1 MPKERALLLIALC
14 LALAGVARAEDW
26 SAWQRA
32 YDPATRTRF
41 IPVEL
46 WTGAPWDGTQEIRM
60 APAALEFG
68 RRGDKS
74 IKGPTTWN
82 GIQVYERL
90 NRDKLQ
96 RFAIRDDRTG
106 LGRVFDSRYPQL
118 GCRGEVKF
126 PLGRWKQ
133 GEVREYQLDC
143 ARGKRPLKVTI
154 EEIDFVYDG
163 VPHSL
168 RFHWLFMEGRGR
180 GTDMR
185 YVYSPLRGLVDVQG
199 NESLETWTFDWT
211 ICVDP
216 RFGPCSRSIF
226 ETCTRFLRRRACMPL
241 TWTPCATRASRSGL
255 PGPEATCWG
264 VAH

>member
-1 MPKERALLLIALC
+1 MTLRLLLIALG
-14 LALAGVARAEDW
+14 LALARAAHAEDW

-32 YDPATRTRF
+32 YDPATRMRF

-60 APAALEFG
+60 APAVLEFG
-68 RRGDKS
+68 PRGDKS
-74 IKGPTTWN
+74 IKGPTTWH

-96 RFAIRDDRTG
+96 LFAIRDDRTG
-106 LGRVFDSRYPQL
+106 LGRVFDSRYDT
-118 GCRGEVKF
+118 CRGEVKF
-126 PLGRWKQ
+126 PLGRWQQ
-133 GEVREYQLDC
+133 GEVREYRLDC
-143 ARGKRPLKVTI
+143 PRGKPRPLKVTI

-168 RFHWLFMEGRGR
+168 RFHWLYMEGRGR

-199 NESLETWTFDWT
+199 NE
-211 ICVDP
+211 
-216 RFGPCSRSIF
+216 
-226 ETCTRFLRRRACMPL
+226 
-241 TWTPCATRASRSGL
+241 
-255 PGPEATCWG
+255 
-264 VAH
+264 

>member
-1 MPKERALLLIALC
+1 MKGSQLPKETALLLVALC
-14 LALAGVARAEDW
+14 LVLADPARAEDW

-74 IKGPTTWN
+74 IKGPTIWN
-82 GIQVYERL
+82 GIHVYERL

-126 PLGRWKQ
+126 PLDRWKQ

-143 ARGKRPLKVTI
+143 ARGTRPLKVTI
-154 EEIDFVYDG
+154 EEIDFVYGG

-199 NESLETWTFDWT
+199 NE
-211 ICVDP
+211 
-216 RFGPCSRSIF
+216 
-226 ETCTRFLRRRACMPL
+226 
-241 TWTPCATRASRSGL
+241 
-255 PGPEATCWG
+255 
-264 VAH
+264 

>member
-1 MPKERALLLIALC
+1 MSIALSRKGTFLARAPATLLLVAL
-14 LALAGVARAEDW
+14 LALAGAAHADDW

-68 RRGDKS
+68 QRRDKS
-74 IKGPTTWN
+74 IKGPKRWN

-90 NRDKLQ
+90 NRDKVQ

-106 LGRVFDSRYPQL
+106 FGSTAPAAGGRS
-118 GCRGEVKF
+118 K
-126 PLGRWKQ
+126 
-133 GEVREYQLDC
+133 
-143 ARGKRPLKVTI
+143 TI

-168 RFHWLFMEGRGR
+168 RFHWLLIEGRGR

-185 YVYSPLRGLVDVQG
+185 YVYSPLCGLVDVQG
-199 NESLETWTFDWT
+199 NE
-211 ICVDP
+211 
-216 RFGPCSRSIF
+216 
-226 ETCTRFLRRRACMPL
+226 
-241 TWTPCATRASRSGL
+241 
-255 PGPEATCWG
+255 
-264 VAH
+264 

>member
-1 MPKERALLLIALC
+1 MSRQGAVVWPRIERRNLLREASLLLPVLWLV
-14 LALAGVARAEDW
+14 LAFPTRAEDW

-32 YDPATRTRF
+32 YDPTTGTRF

-46 WTGAPWDGTQEIRM
+46 WTGASWDGTQEIRM

-74 IKGPTTWN
+74 IKGPTMWN
-82 GIQVYERL
+82 GMQVYERV
-90 NRDKLQ
+90 NRDKRQL
-96 RFAIRDDRTG
+96 FAIRDDLTG

-126 PLGRWKQ
+126 PLGRWTQ

-143 ARGKRPLKVTI
+143 ARGTRPLKVTI
-154 EEIDFVYDG
+154 EEIDFVYGG

-168 RFHWLFMEGRGR
+168 RFHWLFMEGSGR

-185 YVYSPLRGLVDVQG
+185 YVYSPLRGLVEVYG
-199 NESLETWTFDWT
+199 NE
-211 ICVDP
+211 
-216 RFGPCSRSIF
+216 
-226 ETCTRFLRRRACMPL
+226 
-241 TWTPCATRASRSGL
+241 
-255 PGPEATCWG
+255 
-264 VAH
+264 

>member
-1 MPKERALLLIALC
+1 MSAALQLLPVALC
-14 LALAGVARAEDW
+14 LVLAGAARAEDW
-26 SAWQRA
+26 TAWQRA
-32 YDPATRTRF
+32 YDPATHTRF

-46 WTGAPWDGTQEIRM
+46 WIGAPWDGTQRIHM

-68 RRGDKS
+68 QRGDKS

-96 RFAIRDDRTG
+96 RFAIRDDQTG
-106 LGRVFDSRYPQL
+106 LGRVFDSRYPHL

-126 PLGRWKQ
+126 PLGPWKQ
-133 GEVREYQLDC
+133 GEVREYQVDC
-143 ARGKRPLKVTI
+143 ARGKRPLRVTI

-168 RFHWLFMEGRGR
+168 RFHWFFMEGRGR

-185 YVYSPLRGLVDVQG
+185 YVYSPLRGLVDVRG
-199 NESLETWTFDWT
+199 NE
-211 ICVDP
+211 
-216 RFGPCSRSIF
+216 
-226 ETCTRFLRRRACMPL
+226 
-241 TWTPCATRASRSGL
+241 
-255 PGPEATCWG
+255 
-264 VAH
+264 

>member
-1 MPKERALLLIALC
+1 MSAALQLLLAALC
-14 LALAGVARAEDW
+14 LVLAGAARADDW

-68 RRGDKS
+68 QRGDKS
-74 IKGPTTWN
+74 IEGPTTWN
-82 GIQVYERL
+82 FIQVYERV

-96 RFAIRDDRTG
+96 RFAIRDDKTG
-106 LGRVFDSRYPQL
+106 LGRVFDSRYPEL
-118 GCRGEVKF
+118 ACRGEVKF

-143 ARGKRPLKVTI
+143 AGDRRPRPRPLKVTI
-154 EEIDFVYDG
+154 EEIDFVYGG

-199 NESLETWTFDWT
+199 NE
-211 ICVDP
+211 
-216 RFGPCSRSIF
+216 
-226 ETCTRFLRRRACMPL
+226 
-241 TWTPCATRASRSGL
+241 
-255 PGPEATCWG
+255 
-264 VAH
+264 

>member
-1 MPKERALLLIALC
+1 MAAAKGSAGALLLIALG
-14 LALAGVARAEDW
+14 LAFVGVARAEDW
-26 SAWQRA
+26 SAWERA
-32 YDPATRTRF
+32 YDPATRARF

-46 WTGAPWDGTQEIRM
+46 CM
-60 APAALEFG
+60 APAALAFG
-68 RRGDKS
+68 PRGDKS

-126 PLGRWKQ
+126 PLGRWQQ
-133 GEVREYQLDC
+133 GEVRAYQLDC
-143 ARGKRPLKVTI
+143 ARGKRPLRVTI
-154 EEIDFVYDG
+154 EEIDFVHDG

-199 NESLETWTFDWT
+199 NE
-211 ICVDP
+211 
-216 RFGPCSRSIF
+216 
-226 ETCTRFLRRRACMPL
+226 
-241 TWTPCATRASRSGL
+241 
-255 PGPEATCWG
+255 
-264 VAH
+264 